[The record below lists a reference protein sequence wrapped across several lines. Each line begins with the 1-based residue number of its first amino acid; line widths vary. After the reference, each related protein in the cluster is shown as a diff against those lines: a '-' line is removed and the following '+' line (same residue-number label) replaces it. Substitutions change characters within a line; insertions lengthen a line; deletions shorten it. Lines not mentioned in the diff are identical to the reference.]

1 MVPKRP
7 SGEMTKKE
15 PFGVWS
21 KLAAQ
26 KRARGPGV
34 ERGHDAVRGAR
45 VDVAAARLLETRAHV
60 AAVRGRGGTER
71 LRDCEPVPHDSVHVD
86 QAIPHTRHTRR
97 DHTTGDR
104 NRPS

>member
-1 MVPKRP
+1 MTERLRDCAPVAQAAVHVDQAPK
-7 SGEMTKKE
+7 
-15 PFGVWS
+15 
-21 KLAAQ
+21 
-26 KRARGPGV
+26 V
-34 ERGHDAVRGAR
+34 ETHAVRGAR
-45 VDVAAARLLETRAHV
+45 VDVAAARLLEIRAHV
-60 AAVRGRGGTER
+60 AAVRDREVTER